1 MQGHVIAMGLLAL
14 AGAGLLIWERLRPQ
28 AGGRP
33 AQAVTMLAAAGAI
46 AALLGLEGRVTPQ
59 TVALAQDGLAR
70 LSGALFLGAA
80 LLELCYQPPAA
91 ERTRLRFTL
100 KLWGWAGAVLAI
112 VSQDLG
118 LTWLGL
124 SLYLLAAQMASGCVP
139 PTRGLLA
146 PAVMGLG
153 GAMVYMAGE
162 TLDQRLLMADL
173 WLAGGQSRL
182 LFAGLALMVAGVAIS
197 LGLLPPREEGGGPP
211 VASALLGIGVLAR
224 LGVFTLAPLPTVW
237 SRLLQGIA
245 WITLLYGTIRMLRS
259 ERWDRRLVYV
269 GWVHKSLLLL
279 ALSVVGTRRGLAAFL
294 ATALAYLL
302 GQTLLD
308 RLTRG
313 MGGEPGALAPGGG
326 WLRDRSLHG
335 AALLVALTSC
345 MGMLFTLGFSGRI
358 EMMAAAQDLGAW
370 GGVAAVLLASVC
382 GAVGYVP
389 LILRLFARPE
399 KETKGPEPLG
409 YYGWL
414 ATVLSAAALVGLGL
428 MRSPLTAWVAWI
440 MAA

>member
-1 MQGHVIAMGLLAL
+1 MQGHVVAMGLLAL
-14 AGAGLLIWERLRPQ
+14 VGCGLLIWERMRPQ
-28 AGGRP
+28 AGDRP
-33 AQAVTMLAAAGAI
+33 AQAATMLGVACAI

-59 TVALAQDGLAR
+59 TVALTQDGLAR

-80 LLELCYQPPAA
+80 LLDLCYRPVAA
-91 ERTRLRFTL
+91 ERRPLRYAL
-100 KLWGWAGAVLAI
+100 KLWGWAGGLLAI

-118 LTWLGL
+118 LTWLGMA
-124 SLYLLAAQMASGCVP
+124 LYLLAAQMASGRVA

-153 GAMVYMAGE
+153 VAMVYMAGE

-173 WLAGGQSRL
+173 WHGGGQPRL
-182 LFAGLALMVAGVAIS
+182 LFAGLALLIAGSGVS
-197 LGLLPPREEGGGPP
+197 LGLLPPREKGGGPP
-211 VASALLGIGVLAR
+211 VASALLGVGLLAR
-224 LGVFTLAPLPTVW
+224 LGVFTLAPMPAAW
-237 SRLLQGIA
+237 SRLLQAMA
-245 WITLLYGTIRMLRS
+245 WITLLYAAIRMLRS
-259 ERWDRRLVYV
+259 ERWDRRLAYV

-279 ALSVVGTRRGLAAFL
+279 ALSVVGTRRGLTALL

-302 GQTLLD
+302 GQGLLD

-313 MGGEPGALAPGGG
+313 LGGDPGSAAPGGG

-358 EMMAAAQDLGAW
+358 ETMAAAQELEAW
-370 GGVAAVLLASVC
+370 GGVTAVLLASVC

-389 LILRLFARPE
+389 LILGLFARPE
-399 KETKGPEPLG
+399 EETEGPEPLG

-414 ATVLSAAALVGLGL
+414 AAVLSSAALVVLGL
-428 MRSPLTAWVAWI
+428 VRSPLAAWVAWI
-440 MAA
+440 MAG